1 MTYAPGA
8 LAFLYIGRSVRA
20 VADVQHNIDLVEAAD
35 IYVNKALVGS
45 DGLLVRAVKN
55 VVEQNGE
62 VAVRKKRKVDT
73 ANIAAE
79 FYLRICAQVRVTAP
93 IAPESYT
100 EST

>member
-79 FYLRICAQVRVTAP
+79 FYLRICAQVRFTAP

>member
-1 MTYAPGA
+1 MRPARS
-8 LAFLYIGRSVRA
+8 LFLYIGRSIRA

-62 VAVRKKRKVDT
+62 VAVRKKRKSILRT
-73 ANIAAE
+73 SQLNFTSNLRTGA
-79 FYLRICAQVRVTAP
+79 RIC
-93 IAPESYT
+93 
-100 EST
+100 